1 MWVFSGMYTSREFQ
15 AVREALLKCSDADR
29 AYLRRW
35 ILHWVDDR
43 GRIRR
48 DAETGEPLPRK
59 GC

>member
-1 MWVFSGMYTSREFQ
+1 MRKM
-15 AVREALLKCSDADR
+15 LLACNDADR

-35 ILHWVDDR
+35 ILRWVDDY

-48 DAETGEPLPRK
+48 DAEVLTER

>member
-1 MWVFSGMYTSREFQ
+1 MEGYTSLEFQ
-15 AVREALLKCSDADR
+15 RVRQALLACSDADR

-35 ILHWVDDR
+35 ILRWIDDY

-48 DAETGEPLPRK
+48 DAEKLPDR